1 MTTGSFARRR
11 PARAE
16 LPRFH
21 RKPAMPYIGLK
32 RGIGAAGATYLRYF
46 ARRSRRRS
54 WLGRKAARPARQR
67 RHREFRLALGQSGRL
82 AQNPGSRLARQAR
95 AGESRQSTQDRSP
108 RRHFDGLRVD
118 SRGGRLGTKFQAG
131 GEARTAMSQSHTHV
145 VGRPCR
151 VELLTVVAIVSAGVT

>member
-131 GEARTAMSQSHTHV
+131 GRPYGDEPVTHTHV